1 MPSSYAIDRCARNTA
16 GKLNSL
22 MGSRALLDLS
32 METGF
37 VKRVRKFRAPAM
49 TMVAMRTIISAKT
62 WSETTI
68 WDEYI
73 DAVRECG
80 GERIER
86 GVFHDHISKPAFA
99 AFCHELYARLSREA
113 SLGELDQ
120 GAELVRAVSSKL
132 PISDIVCIDG
142 TESRAAPS
150 LRALFKGKGEAG
162 GSVKIHSMH
171 SLRSCAEIQYSIGA
185 GTSCERTALLEMEDL
200 KGLLILADAGYFSA
214 ELCSELDRR
223 GAWYIIKVPDS
234 VSCKVIDFQKV
245 GRTTPPSQV
254 ANAREIMEGSGL
266 PDARDLTARNCSYDL
281 NASTAGGFEHREVL
295 VRRQDSDGRYGH
307 GRFATNIPADVL
319 DAFQIS
325 DTYRAR
331 WQIEIQFKC
340 FKSFSNLKTDKIV
353 TSSIIEAFLDLARA
367 AHAVKLLLGQ
377 AAQKLLGT
385 ALSQQKVAERCNG
398 KLAGILDAMIR
409 GTGDLAGLIRDFL
422 SDKALRLKKSSPSF
436 INRKRGKSLLCV
448 IRSMLGK
455 CRTAAIHIPRL
466 DSRPPDAG

>member
-16 GKLNSL
+16 DMLNSL
-22 MGSRALLDLS
+22 MGSRALRDLS

-49 TMVAMRTIISAKT
+49 AMVAMRTIISARS
-62 WSETTI
+62 WSETAI

-86 GVFHDHISKPAFA
+86 EVFHDHISKPAFA
-99 AFCHELYARLSREA
+99 TFCHKLYARLSGEA

-120 GAELVRAVSSKL
+120 GAELVRALSSKL

-142 TESRAAPS
+142 TETRAAPS

-171 SLRSCAEIQYSIGA
+171 SLRSCAEIQCSIGA
-185 GTSCERTALLEMEDL
+185 GTSCERTALLEMDDL
-200 KGLLILADAGYFSA
+200 RGVLILADAGYFSA
-214 ELCSELDRR
+214 GLCRELDRR
-223 GAWYIIKVPDS
+223 GACYIIKVPES
-234 VSCKVIDFQKV
+234 VSCRVIDFQKV

-254 ANAREIMEGSGL
+254 ADARGIMGDGGL
-266 PDARDLTARNCSYDL
+266 PDARDLVARNCSYDL

-295 VRRQDSDGRYGH
+295 VRRRDPDGRHGH
-307 GRFATNIPADVL
+307 ARFATNIPADIL

-325 DTYRAR
+325 DAYRAR

-340 FKSFSNLKTDKIV
+340 FKSFSNLKTDRIV

-367 AHAVKLLLGQ
+367 AHAIKLLLGQ

-398 KLAGILDAMIR
+398 KLVEILNAMIR
-409 GTGDLAGLIRDFL
+409 STGDLVGIIRNFL
-422 SDKALRLKKSSPSF
+422 ADKALRLKKSSPSF
-436 INRKRGKSLLCV
+436 INRKRGKSLICL
-448 IRSMLGK
+448 IRSLLGR

-466 DSRPPDAG
+466 ESRPPDAG

>member
-1 MPSSYAIDRCARNTA
+1 
-16 GKLNSL
+16 
-22 MGSRALLDLS
+22 
-32 METGF
+32 
-37 VKRVRKFRAPAM
+37 
-49 TMVAMRTIISAKT
+49 
-62 WSETTI
+62 
-68 WDEYI
+68 
-73 DAVRECG
+73 
-80 GERIER
+80 
-86 GVFHDHISKPAFA
+86 
-99 AFCHELYARLSREA
+99 
-113 SLGELDQ
+113 
-120 GAELVRAVSSKL
+120 
-132 PISDIVCIDG
+132 
-142 TESRAAPS
+142 
-150 LRALFKGKGEAG
+150 
-162 GSVKIHSMH
+162 
-171 SLRSCAEIQYSIGA
+171 
-185 GTSCERTALLEMEDL
+185 MEDL

-214 ELCSELDRR
+214 ELCGELDRR

-281 NASTAGGFEHREVL
+281 NASTAGGFEH
-295 VRRQDSDGRYGH
+295 
-307 GRFATNIPADVL
+307 IPADVL

-367 AHAVKLLLGQ
+367 AHAIKLLLGQ

-398 KLAGILDAMIR
+398 KLVEILDALIR

-422 SDKALRLKKSSPSF
+422 ADKAIRLKKSSPSF

-466 DSRPPDAG
+466 DARRRLTGKSPFRHALAARRLTALRGWAHPSAFKTRS